1 MKIIKALKMR
11 IYPNKEQA
19 LKIDK
24 TICSCRYVFNLR
36 LRIAEIVE
44 VYDSI

>member
-1 MKIIKALKMR
+1 LEAVCGGDIGGD
-11 IYPNKEQA
+11 EQR
-19 LKIDK
+19 KGE
-24 TICSCRYVFNLR
+24 SSVFNLR